1 MARIVTF
8 MAIFF
13 LMINLAS
20 GMVMESGYGQ
30 AAGIQ
35 QEVTG
40 DERIDNATDKAGEV
54 DTGSSGGD
62 DLFGLYNTVTTSVS
76 VILDV
81 VTAGPAM
88 LSQLGVPSLITT
100 PLQTLIII
108 VYGLGI
114 ASLVRGFN
122 II

>member
-1 MARIVTF
+1 
-8 MAIFF
+8 
-13 LMINLAS
+13 
-20 GMVMESGYGQ
+20 MESGYGQ

>member
-20 GMVMESGYGQ
+20 GMVMDSGYGQ

-40 DERIDNATDKAGEV
+40 DERVSNASDKAGDI

-62 DLFGLYNTVTTSVS
+62 DLFGLYQTVTTSVS

-88 LSQLGVPSLITT
+88 LNQLGVPSLITA